1 MYNNCTC
8 KKKTVC
14 LDYTTYMHKINK
26 EKSYKQHVLRRSK
39 VKQRRLVWQ
48 ATKNIFVTKLILLEN
63 FFNVNIF
70 YQSKYHVVLTILSVL
85 DSTQIN
91 SALSGAVG
99 TVLEKLRNRKIAKR
113 LQFCGHCY

>member
-1 MYNNCTC
+1 MCL
-8 KKKTVC
+8 KKYFNTWVPPSFSE
-14 LDYTTYMHKINK
+14 IFG
-26 EKSYKQHVLRRSK
+26 SK

-48 ATKNIFVTKLILLEN
+48 ATKNIFVTKLILLETI
-63 FFNVNIF
+63 FNVNIF